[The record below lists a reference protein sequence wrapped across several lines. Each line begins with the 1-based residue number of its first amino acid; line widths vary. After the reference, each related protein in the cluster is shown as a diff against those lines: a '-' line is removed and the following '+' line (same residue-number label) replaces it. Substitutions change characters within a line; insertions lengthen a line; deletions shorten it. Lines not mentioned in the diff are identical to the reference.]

1 MVQRWGTGAV
11 SVFFGPVML
20 TWFSATVLIVVVHLS
35 DYWSI
40 LRALGSTYAAGFLLI
55 SGLASLIVLGSVFLA
70 VTGGEALYA
79 DSAAHSA
86 QCPTRSS

>member
-1 MVQRWGTGAV
+1 
-11 SVFFGPVML
+11 ML

-40 LRALGSTYAAGFLLI
+40 LRAIDSTYAAGFLLT

-79 DSAAHSA
+79 DSAADCA